1 MRRRF
6 NNIVLFLMVAVLTV
20 IGFSGMFRSAKAEAE
35 RLPFASGGAE
45 FALRGKFYTSYG
57 GSTEERKHNI
67 ALAAAAIDGTLIEP
81 GGQFSF
87 NFVVGERTAARGYLP
102 AKIISTV
109 NLRTESAEA
118 CARFLPLSTM
128 PRCSPA

>member
-35 RLPFASGGAE
+35 GLPFASGGAE

-81 GGQFSF
+81 AGSF
-87 NFVVGERTAARGYLP
+87 PSTSSWESGAPRGDISP
-102 AKIISTV
+102 QTSFSTV

>member
-57 GSTEERKHNI
+57 CLLYTS
-67 ALAAAAIDGTLIEP
+67 P
-81 GGQFSF
+81 S
-87 NFVVGERTAARGYLP
+87 
-102 AKIISTV
+102 
-109 NLRTESAEA
+109 
-118 CARFLPLSTM
+118 
-128 PRCSPA
+128 PRD